1 MTEKQRID
9 AVRKIKACLA
19 RADAERNANENE
31 RAIAL
36 RQANALMEKYS
47 IQMIDLGDTD
57 ELGPLGSEETSIGA
71 KPWKAVV
78 YHAVGKLYAVRILYG
93 KGLVT
98 IVGRQHYRSIVID
111 MGQYVINSIEKEAK
125 RAKGDKRYK
134 ASFRNGAAQGLYPT
148 VDGILKERAKA
159 HDNIS
164 ESKALVLVD
173 HFKKE
178 MDLANQWMH
187 DNMRVGRSRRMPG
200 GSDARGYSDGHVY
213 GSTINLGD
221 QLGTSQPKGRLTN
234 G

>member
-1 MTEKQRID
+1 VTEKQRED

-57 ELGPLGSEETSIGA
+57 ELGTLGTEKTSIGA

-78 YHAVGKLYAVRILYG
+78 FDAIGPLYAVKILYG
-93 KGLVT
+93 RGLVT
-98 IVGRQHYRSIVID
+98 IIGRQHYRSIVVD
-111 MGQYVINSIEKEAK
+111 MGKYVINSIDKEAK
-125 RAKGDKRYK
+125 KAQGDKRYK

-148 VDGILKERAKA
+148 VEAILAERAKA
-159 HDNIS
+159 HDNIT

-173 HFKKE
+173 HFNKE
-178 MDLANQWMH
+178 MDITSQWME
-187 DNMRVGRSRRMPG
+187 DNMKVGRSRRMPG
-200 GSDARGYSDGHVY
+200 GTDARGYSDGHVY
-213 GSTINLGD
+213 GSGINLGD
-221 QLGTSQPKGRLTN
+221 QLGSSAPKAKRLT
-234 G
+234 